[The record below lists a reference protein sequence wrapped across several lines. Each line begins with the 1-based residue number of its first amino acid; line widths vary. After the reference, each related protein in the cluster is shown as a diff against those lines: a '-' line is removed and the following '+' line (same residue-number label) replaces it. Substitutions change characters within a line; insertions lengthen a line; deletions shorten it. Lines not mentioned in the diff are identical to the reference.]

1 MNKLKVIV
9 SGANGQDG
17 SYMCEYLLKNTD
29 YDVLGGVR
37 RTSQAILSN
46 LQECLKNPRFK
57 LVPLELTD
65 AHSIITLIK
74 NEKPDYFI
82 HLGASSF
89 VADSWNQPAFTIEAN
104 SISLVHILE
113 SIRNY
118 VPNCRLYSAGS
129 SEQWGD
135 VKYSPQDEKHSM
147 SPRSIYGVSKCCAA
161 HICKVYRESYN
172 LYVVHGIL
180 TNHES
185 PRRQIHFISRKIT
198 NGVARIYHSIKN
210 NKEFEPI
217 FCGNIYAK
225 RDWSHSKDFV
235 DGIWKMLNQELW
247 RDNGEIAKKINFGF
261 CGDYTS
267 LDARKWLSK
276 QIKEYVLSSNE
287 TYTVKD
293 LINVAFNKANIYG
306 RWEGEKLE
314 ERYIDNLSSKTLVA
328 IDSKF
333 YRPADVESLLGC
345 SDLARKELIWNPK
358 YTFDMLIS
366 EMVENDIKIYE
377 SLYP

>member
-29 YDVLGGVR
+29 YEVLGGVR
-37 RTSQAILSN
+37 RTSQAILGN

-65 AHSIITLIK
+65 SHSITTLIK

-104 SISLVHILE
+104 SVSLIHILE

-135 VKYSPQDEKHSM
+135 VKYSPQDEKHPM

-185 PRRQIHFISRKIT
+185 PRRQIHFLSRKIT
-198 NGVARIYHSIKN
+198 DGVARIYHSIKN

-217 FCGNIYAK
+217 FCGNIYAE
-225 RDWSHSKDFV
+225 RDWSHSKDFM
-235 DGIWKMLNQELW
+235 DGIWKMLNQTEE
-247 RDNGEIAKKINFGF
+247 RP
-261 CGDYTS
+261 
-267 LDARKWLSK
+267 
-276 QIKEYVLSSNE
+276 KEYVLSSNE
-287 TYTVKD
+287 TFTVKD
-293 LINVAFNKANIYG
+293 LINISFNKAGIYG
-306 RWEGEKLE
+306 RWEGEKLDE
-314 ERYIDNLSSKTLVA
+314 IYIDNLTNKTLVA
-328 IDSKF
+328 IDAKF

-345 SDLARKELIWNPK
+345 SDLARKELGWKPE

-366 EMVENDIKIYE
+366 EMVENDIKLQE
-377 SLYP
+377 SKYP